1 MTPAKAA
8 SAPGLS
14 RRGFLTLASS
24 AAVGLWGRRAWS
36 APAPRRLG
44 GDPAR
49 LSPFDRE
56 HLPVL
61 RLPAATRNGAKVPI
75 VVELAHP
82 MTAGHFIRSIEVVNA
97 SDPIPSKGTFR
108 LSPANGAAFVS
119 FQARMDGGDSEVSVT
134 AECNRHGRF
143 VTSRRVLIPEDAGGC
158 AATAPPP
165 GAGAGAGDEDVHP
178 PELRIPE
185 LVERGAVRRGEV
197 IHPQLKIRHP
207 SRTGLAERD
216 GSFEE
221 ASEPLYLQ
229 ELEVWFGGERVSRFE
244 LTPALS
250 DDPFIT
256 FSLLASREATLEVR
270 LLNSRGQRFQAA
282 HELRFS

>member
-1 MTPAKAA
+1 VTPEAA
-8 SAPGLS
+8 ARTPSLS
-14 RRGFLTLASS
+14 RRGFLVLASS
-24 AAVGLWGRRAWS
+24 AAAGLWSRRAWP
-36 APAPRRLG
+36 APPAPRHLA

-49 LSPFDRE
+49 LSPFERE

-61 RLPAATRNGAKVPI
+61 RLPARTHNGAKVP
-75 VVELAHP
+75 VSVELSHP
-82 MTAGHFIRSIEVVNA
+82 MTPDHFIRSVEVVNA

-108 LSPANGAAFVS
+108 FSPANGVAFVS
-119 FQARMDGGDSEVSVT
+119 FQARMAGGESEVTVT

-143 VTSRRVLIPEDAGGC
+143 ATSRRIAIPEDAGGC

-165 GAGAGAGDEDVHP
+165 GTAGADDFHA
-178 PELRIPE
+178 PEIRIAE
-185 LVERGAVRRGEV
+185 LVQRGGIRRGEL

-207 SRTGLAERD
+207 GRTGLAERD
-216 GSFEE
+216 GSFAEE
-221 ASEPLYLQ
+221 SEPLYLR

-256 FSLLASREATLEVR
+256 FTLLASREAPIEVR
-270 LLNSRGQRFQAA
+270 LVNNRGQRFQAR
-282 HELRFS
+282 HELRLS